1 MQKNLQIYRSSA
13 GSGKTYTLVRNY
25 IRIALIGDGKSFFPR
40 YFRHILAITFTN
52 KAASE
57 MKERVLSFIADLS
70 KGVGK
75 GKPNSF
81 FTHIQEDTSLSEED
95 IIERSQKIL
104 SAILHNYT
112 DLSIST
118 IDKFVFRIVRTFA
131 HDLQMA
137 QSFEVEMDQDQLIQP
152 TVSFLISRI
161 GTNKELSKALISFA
175 ISKADEGKSY
185 NLEQS
190 LEDFSK
196 HLFSEKSEKFI
207 DTLSHVSITDCLE
220 VKDELN
226 AEMFAFE
233 EVLLEKRSEF
243 MGFCKRHNLVA
254 SDFTSSYFYNYFDNF
269 KKRSSSVFFP
279 NPSVKKNVENNH
291 WCSKGVDE
299 DKKSIIEANSVYL
312 IELFNQVQNHINK
325 EYKNYVF
332 NKLLSKNIYSIAVL
346 NELSKELDQFKEE
359 NNVKHISEFN
369 NAIAEIIRKEPA
381 PFIYERL
388 GERYH
393 HFLID
398 EFQDTSVMQWHNL
411 LPLVHNSLSEGY
423 QNLIVG
429 DAKQSIYRWRG
440 GEVEQFVLLP
450 NDILQSEMLPNP
462 DELKQSLFN
471 NTEEKVL
478 SDNWRSHKEVVNFN
492 NAFFTKLKTVISP
505 ELQKIYTS
513 NEQNPMGK
521 DGGYVHID
529 VTPKSKEFFKAQ
541 VMQKIIQ
548 QIHEL
553 RSLNY
558 SLKDMAILCRTKKE
572 TFEAA
577 SSLNTAG
584 INVLSDE
591 ALLLNAS
598 KEVHFI
604 LSLLSFLHLQSN
616 KVAQT
621 FILTYLHQRAEDK
634 NQPLHSLLQS
644 VGEGDLKP
652 FYSYLKSLGIDLV
665 PQSLWELPI
674 YDLVERLIQL
684 FAMPSTNVYLQYF
697 LDAVHKFSIK
707 NSNDVSAFLEWW
719 EKNNEKEAIVVPED
733 TEAVKVMTV
742 HKSKG
747 LEFPIVFIP
756 FNWKIGKPA
765 EELWVDAKGKI
776 KKMKVALLDNTKE
789 LEKSDY
795 AQLHK
800 GENDKSLMDDLNV
813 LYVAMTRPKE
823 QLYIFTESFGKSDKF
838 NSLSQLIGHYFK
850 DDAVDFPVR
859 IGQLVPKQR
868 ADEEENDK
876 GYHLSYESI
885 KNWRKVIQLKNNSN
899 QLWDVNLDR
908 QQWGSL
914 LHDALSK
921 IHYLEDK
928 DKVLNDL
935 ERNGLLTSDLKAKL
949 RNRLDELLN
958 DDEIKPFFS
967 DKWEVKTEQEI
978 LLDSGDTY
986 IPDRLLIKGDEVK
999 VIDYKTGS
1007 DSRMESHKSQVD
1019 NYSNLLKMMGFEKI
1033 SKYIIYT
1040 ENMEKVVS
1048 W

>member
-1 MQKNLQIYRSSA
+1 MTKNLQIYRSSA

-25 IRIALIGDGKSFFPR
+25 IRIALIGNGKEFNPR

-75 GKPNSF
+75 DVQNSF
-81 FTHIQEDTSLSEED
+81 FSHIKEDTSFSDEE
-95 IIERSQKIL
+95 IIKRSKNIL
-104 SAILHNYT
+104 SAILHNYA

-118 IDKFVFRIVRTFA
+118 IDKFVFKIVRTFA

-137 QSFEVEMDQDQLIQP
+137 QAFEVEMDQNQLIQP

-161 GTNKELSKALISFA
+161 GANEELSEALVDYALSN
-175 ISKADEGKSY
+175 ADEGKSY
-185 NLEQS
+185 NIERS
-190 LEDFSK
+190 LESFSM

-207 DTLSHVSITDCLE
+207 KSLSNVSISDCLE
-220 VKDELN
+220 VRNTLFK
-226 AEMFAFE
+226 EMTVFE
-233 EVLLEKRSEF
+233 NRLLEKRSEF
-243 MGFCKRHNLVA
+243 LLFCKKNNLVA
-254 SDFTSSYFYNYFDNF
+254 ADFTRSFFYNYFDNL
-269 KKRSSSVFFP
+269 KKPSSKTIFP
-279 NPSVKKNVENNH
+279 NNTLRKNVENNH
-291 WCSKGVDE
+291 WCSKSQDE
-299 DKKSIIEANSVYL
+299 DKKAIIESNSAYL
-312 IELFNQVQNHINK
+312 INLYTQLQEFIAK
-325 EYKNYVF
+325 EYKDYVF

-440 GEVEQFVLLP
+440 GEVEQFVQLP
-450 NDILQSEMLPNP
+450 NDILHSELLPNP
-462 DELKQSLFN
+462 NELKKSLLIN
-471 NTEEKVL
+471 SENKAL
-478 SDNWRSHKEVVNFN
+478 SDNWRSCKEIVKFN
-492 NAFFTKLKTVISP
+492 NSFFTKLKTIISP
-505 ELQKIYTS
+505 ELSKIYTS

-521 DGGYVHID
+521 EGGYIHID
-529 VTPKSKEFFKAQ
+529 LTPKSKEFKAE
-541 VMQKIIQ
+541 VMGKIIL
-548 QIHEL
+548 QIKEL
-553 RSLNY
+553 LSLGY
-558 SLKDMAILCRTKKE
+558 SLKDMAILCRQKNE
-572 TFEAA
+572 TYAAA
-577 SSLNTAG
+577 SSLNTEG

-598 KEVHFI
+598 KEVQFV
-604 LSLLSFLHLQSN
+604 LSVLAFLHHPVD

-621 FILTYLHQRAEDK
+621 FILTYLHQRENNK
-634 NQPLHSLLQS
+634 EQSLHYLLDS
-644 VGEGDLKP
+644 IGKGELSS
-652 FYSYLKSLGIDLV
+652 FYTYLESLGISFN

-674 YDLVERLIQL
+674 YDLVERLIKVFRL
-684 FAMPSTNVYLQYF
+684 SSRDIYLQYF

-719 EKNNEKEAIVVPED
+719 EKNNEKEAIVVPEN

-756 FNWKIGKPA
+756 FNWKVGKSA
-765 EELWVDAKGKI
+765 KELWVDARGKI
-776 KKMKVALLDNTKE
+776 KKMKVALLDNNKD

-795 AQLHK
+795 AEFHETENHK
-800 GENDKSLMDDLNV
+800 SRMDDLNV

-823 QLYIFTESFGKSDKF
+823 QLYIYTESFGNSDKF
-838 NSLSQLIGHYFK
+838 NSLSQLIAYYFNESQ
-850 DDAVDFPVR
+850 ANFPVR
-859 IGQLVPKQR
+859 IGQLTPKKSQ
-868 ADEEENDK
+868 EEETEKAYRLN
-876 GYHLSYESI
+876 YTSLS
-885 KNWRKVIQLKNNSN
+885 NWRKVIQLKNNSN
-899 QLWDVNLDR
+899 QLWDVKLDR

-921 IHYLEDK
+921 IQYIDDK

-935 ERNGLLTSDLKAKL
+935 ERNGLLTAELKSKL
-949 RNRLDELLN
+949 KIRLDDLLN
-958 DDEIKPFFS
+958 DEEIKPFFS
-967 DKWEVKTEQEI
+967 KEWEVKTEQEI
-978 LLDSGDTY
+978 LLNSGDTY
-986 IPDRLLIKGDEVK
+986 IPDRLLIKADEVK

-1007 DSRMESHKSQVD
+1007 SSNMESHKSQVD
-1019 NYSNLLKMMGFEKI
+1019 NYSNLLKMMGFKKV
-1033 SKYIIYT
+1033 SKFIIYT
-1040 ENMEKVVS
+1040 ENADKVVS